1 MSFNKF
7 LKLPGG
13 DLDRVNLTILGFGM
27 LYLAEAP
34 VLVYAINVGWKVGRL
49 SN

>member
-27 LYLAEAP
+27 LYPKAP